1 MKLFT
6 LVLIK
11 ELWVTLTQ
19 GQQIFSVKG
28 QMVNIL
34 GFAGYKG
41 SL

>member
-1 MKLFT
+1 MKLST
-6 LVLIK
+6 LVLMK

-19 GQQIFSVKG
+19 GQQIFFVKG

-34 GFAGYKG
+34 GFAGYGG